1 MNQSFANETLINFDC
16 IFNNLIVHNL
26 LRNYL
31 NFQRR
36 ANTEAATHR
45 CSVAV

>member
-31 NFQRR
+31 NLQRR